1 MCICLYCILYIFV
14 YTIYIYIECPIFFLS
29 NHLSSWLF
37 FFFSILILVSMC
49 ELNLFSIVL
58 TCCTS
63 SFIYVFLS
71 FIFSPLFI
79 YPLVI
84 ILVRFLVWPFNP
96 ALHYTVYLP
105 ANMLKVVTLFNTFLS
120 VPSIMFNLFSLVHI
134 QMHSSISS
142 FHHQVVFSSP
152 LNFISA
158 LYFFIFIVFFVNLW
172 KLHCPLL

>member
-1 MCICLYCILYIFV
+1 MFILYII
-14 YTIYIYIECPIFFLS
+14 YICIHYIYIYWMSNFFFLS